1 MFSGHVTF
9 NSTRTC
15 TWDNNSHAV
24 RPSVVV
30 SSYEVRIRS
39 WDKKSKEKEI
49 VGINIIVHMH
59 LPPVLFLV
67 VAY

>member
-15 TWDNNSHAV
+15 TWDNSHAV